1 MGYYD
6 KNGNYSSYK
15 PGKKEGAV
23 VNPSLGKRIA
33 SYDPPRKKKPSSSN
47 IRPADGTKS
56 SKSESGY
63 KKIEQ
68 RRFKEGM
75 DMNKAIDDIFYELY
89 KLRKDVQKIAMS
101 LDEMKSQKTP
111 APKISIH

>member
-15 PGKKEGAV
+15 PGKKEGVV
-23 VNPSLGKRIA
+23 VNPSLGKKIA
-33 SYDPPRKKKPSSSN
+33 SYDPPKKKNVPN
-47 IRPADGTKS
+47 PNNRPAPQRMKPG
-56 SKSESGY
+56 ESRF

-68 RRFKEGM
+68 RRFNEGM

-89 KLRKDVQKIAMS
+89 KLRKEVQNIARDIEE
-101 LDEMKSQKTP
+101 LKSQKTP